1 MCKQRPKLNAWGW
14 YPQGGGEVE
23 LQVSGGSQL
32 GGIDLLE
39 RGDLLQVRGLA
50 VVTELPSHIPQR
62 MASRAEN
69 LLHEGNLKATVQP
82 LRARGIAPGAA
93 IFLTAEY
100 EHSKA
105 GFGALGRVGLPAEK
119 VAEIACEE
127 SQFHHT
133 GAPVDVHLADQLLLP
148 AALASEKSQYR
159 VAEIS

>member
-1 MCKQRPKLNAWGW
+1 M
-14 YPQGGGEVE
+14 
-23 LQVSGGSQL
+23 
-32 GGIDLLE
+32 
-39 RGDLLQVRGLA
+39 
-50 VVTELPSHIPQR
+50 
-62 MASRAEN
+62 
-69 LLHEGNLKATVQP
+69 QP
-82 LRARGIAPGAA
+82 LRAQGIAPGAA